1 MFVNRRLYRCSHD
14 RRIAG
19 VAAGLAEYF
28 DLDPTLMRVLW
39 FVSIFFT
46 GGLAILLYLALAIII
61 PLEPM
66 TEHDATQTFAVSEG
80 HRHATRGDG
89 SGRWITFFGLVLILF
104 GGLALLDAVLPSSIE
119 AWRYLGPA
127 FIVGIGGLLVV
138 ASLRRENPASAEALE
153 PPEPAE

>member
-1 MFVNRRLYRCSHD
+1 MNRRLYRCSDD

-104 GGLALLDAVLPSSIE
+104 GGLALLDSVLPSYID

-127 FIVGIGGLLVV
+127 FVVGIGGLLVV
-138 ASLRRENPASAEALE
+138 ASLRRETPSSATALE
-153 PPEPAE
+153 PTESAE

>member
-1 MFVNRRLYRCSHD
+1 MNRRVYRCSHD

-39 FVSIFFT
+39 FASIFFT

-104 GGLALLDAVLPSSIE
+104 GGLALLDSVLPSSQRP
-119 AWRYLGPA
+119 WGSCSPPA
-127 FIVGIGGLLVV
+127 K
-138 ASLRRENPASAEALE
+138 
-153 PPEPAE
+153 

>member
-1 MFVNRRLYRCSHD
+1 MNRRLYRCSHD

-19 VAAGLAEYF
+19 VAAGMAEYF

-39 FVSIFFT
+39 FFSIFFT

-66 TEHDATQTFAVSEG
+66 TDHEATQAYAAPDG
-80 HRHATRGDG
+80 HRHAARGDG
-89 SGRWITFFGLVLILF
+89 SGRWVTFFGLVLILF
-104 GGLALLDAVLPSSIE
+104 GGLALLDSVLPSYID

-127 FIVGIGGLLVV
+127 FVVGIGGLIVV
-138 ASLRRENPASAEALE
+138 ASLRRETPTSVPTLE
-153 PPEPAE
+153 PPESAE

>member
-1 MFVNRRLYRCSHD
+1 
-14 RRIAG
+14 
-19 VAAGLAEYF
+19 
-28 DLDPTLMRVLW
+28 
-39 FVSIFFT
+39 
-46 GGLAILLYLALAIII
+46 
-61 PLEPM
+61 M

-104 GGLALLDAVLPSSIE
+104 GGLALLDAVLPWSIE

-127 FIVGIGGLLVV
+127 FFVGIGGLLVV

>member
-1 MFVNRRLYRCSHD
+1 MFVNRRLYRCSHE

-39 FVSIFFT
+39 FLSIFFT
-46 GGLAILLYLALAIII
+46 GGLAILLYLALAIIM

-66 TEHDATQTFAVSEG
+66 TEQDAPQAYAVAEG
-80 HRHATRGDG
+80 HRHASRGDS

-104 GGLALLDAVLPSSIE
+104 GGLALLDSVLPSYID

-127 FIVGIGGLLVV
+127 FVVGIGGLLVV
-138 ASLRRENPASAEALE
+138 ASLRRETPSSATALE
-153 PPEPAE
+153 PTESAE

>member
-127 FIVGIGGLLVV
+127 FIVGIGALLVFG
-138 ASLRRENPASAEALE
+138 AMRRDSAD
-153 PPEPAE
+153 PPEAIGTPES

>member
-1 MFVNRRLYRCSHD
+1 MNRRLYRCSHD

-66 TEHDATQTFAVSEG
+66 TEHDATQTYAASEG
-80 HRHATRGDG
+80 HRHAPRGDG

-104 GGLALLDAVLPSSIE
+104 GGLALLDSVLPSYIDAS
-119 AWRYLGPA
+119 RYLAPA
-127 FIVGIGGLLVV
+127 FIVGIGGLLVAV
-138 ASLRRENPASAEALE
+138 SLRRETPSSAQSLE

>member
-39 FVSIFFT
+39 FLSIFFT

-66 TEHDATQTFAVSEG
+66 TEHDATQTYAVSDN
-80 HRHATRGDG
+80 HRHTARGDG

-104 GGLALLDAVLPSSIE
+104 GGLALLDSVLPSYID

-127 FIVGIGGLLVV
+127 FVVGIGGLLVV
-138 ASLRRENPASAEALE
+138 ASLRRETPASGQALE
-153 PPEPAE
+153 PPEIAE

>member
-1 MFVNRRLYRCSHD
+1 MNRRLYRCSHD

-28 DLDPTLMRVLW
+28 EFDPTLMRVLW
-39 FVSIFFT
+39 FLSILFT

-66 TEHDATQTFAVSEG
+66 TEHEATQAYAVAEG
-80 HRHATRGDG
+80 HRHASRGAS

-104 GGLALLDAVLPSSIE
+104 GGLALLDSLLPSYID

-127 FIVGIGGLLVV
+127 FVVGIGGLLVV
-138 ASLRRENPASAEALE
+138 ASLRRETPASVGTLD
-153 PPEPAE
+153 PPESAE

>member
-1 MFVNRRLYRCSHD
+1 MFVNRRLYRCSHE

-39 FVSIFFT
+39 FFSIFFT
-46 GGLAILLYLALAIII
+46 GGLSILLYLALAIIM

-66 TEHDATQTFAVSEG
+66 TEQDATQASAVAEG
-80 HRHATRGDG
+80 HRHASRGDG

-104 GGLALLDAVLPSSIE
+104 GGLALLDSVLPSYID

-127 FIVGIGGLLVV
+127 FVVGIGGLLVV
-138 ASLRRENPASAEALE
+138 ASLRRDTPSSTAALE
-153 PPEPAE
+153 PTESAE

>member
-66 TEHDATQTFAVSEG
+66 TEHDATQTYAVPEG
-80 HRHATRGDG
+80 HRHASRGDG

-104 GGLALLDAVLPSSIE
+104 GGLALLDSLLPSYID

-127 FIVGIGGLLVV
+127 FVVGIGGLLVV
-138 ASLRRENPASAEALE
+138 ASLRRETPSSTQALE
-153 PPEPAE
+153 PPESAE

>member
-39 FVSIFFT
+39 FLSILFT
-46 GGLAILLYLALAIII
+46 GGLSILLYLALAVII
-61 PLEPM
+61 PLEPL
-66 TEHDATQTFAVSEG
+66 TEQDATQAYVVPEG
-80 HRHATRGDG
+80 HRHARGES
-89 SGRWITFFGLVLILF
+89 SGRWVTFFGLVLILF
-104 GGLALLDAVLPSSIE
+104 GALALLDAVLPSYID

-127 FIVGIGGLLVV
+127 FVVGIGGLLVV
-138 ASLRRENPASAEALE
+138 ASLRRETPASTAALE
-153 PPEPAE
+153 PPESAE

>member
-66 TEHDATQTFAVSEG
+66 TEHDATQAFAVPEG

-138 ASLRRENPASAEALE
+138 ASLRRETPSSAEALE

>member
-1 MFVNRRLYRCSHD
+1 MNRRLYRCSHD

-66 TEHDATQTFAVSEG
+66 TEHDATRTFAVSEG

-89 SGRWITFFGLVLILF
+89 AGRWITFFGLVLILF

-138 ASLRRENPASAEALE
+138 ASLRRETPSSAEALE

>member
-46 GGLAILLYLALAIII
+46 GGLAILLYRPLDHVLRPRTHPVRWARAPRRRAALVHRSLAVPRPGL
-61 PLEPM
+61 
-66 TEHDATQTFAVSEG
+66 
-80 HRHATRGDG
+80 HRRDRRPARRG
-89 SGRWITFFGLVLILF
+89 
-104 GGLALLDAVLPSSIE
+104 
-119 AWRYLGPA
+119 
-127 FIVGIGGLLVV
+127 
-138 ASLRRENPASAEALE
+138 
-153 PPEPAE
+153 